1 MKIMFCE
8 FEKEEEGRSFWSVV

>member
-8 FEKEEEGRSFWSVV
+8 FEKEEEGRSFWSAV